1 MREHQITFLRW
12 NPFYVLKQ
20 NKTSATF
27 RLSGLYVKSLIWWTQ
42 NNLDAL
48 LGHGHFPGWAKY
60 LATSWTDEI
69 SRAFPH
75 LVRCLF
81 SDVTVVVTNK
91 LTLIRGGSH
100 VHGGKWSQLRC
111 PAPGPQPSVGPIAGS
126 GPARIAE
133 SPGCLAR
140 HGLTPRPER
149 ISADRSA
156 APCRGNTTN

>member
-1 MREHQITFLRW
+1 MFRGGRNTYL
-12 NPFYVLKQ
+12 V
-20 NKTSATF
+20 TS
-27 RLSGLYVKSLIWWTQ
+27 R
-42 NNLDAL
+42 
-48 LGHGHFPGWAKY
+48 
-60 LATSWTDEI
+60 TDEI

-140 HGLTPRPER
+140 HGLTPRPGR

-156 APCRGNTTN
+156 APCRGNTTNHELNVVDERASRLCLVKRSTCHLLI